1 MDTRLNY
8 QTLIKNILLDYA
20 QYKPAYGEIEPHVV
34 FDEQRVR
41 YTLLEMGWDNK
52 KYIHDCIIHVELIN
66 DKIWIQYDGTEE
78 GIATDLVEAGVPKY
92 DIVLGFRPQ
101 KLRQYTG
108 FAVV

>member
-8 QTLIKNILLDYA
+8 QTLIENILLDYA
-20 QYKPAYGEIEPHVV
+20 QYKPAYGEIEPQVV
-34 FDEQRVR
+34 FDEPRVR

-52 KYIHDCIIHVELIN
+52 KYVHDCIIHVELIN

-108 FAVV
+108 FAEK